1 MGLMPLFVMPKI
13 HLVAKEPIVISLGG
27 SLIVPSGG
35 PDVHFLSAFREYVL
49 RLIRDGH
56 KVVVVCGGGKTARHY
71 INAASEVTPIEPED
85 LDWLGIHATRLNGHL
100 LRTLFRAVAHP
111 NVIKNPMRTPRHWK
125 EKVLI
130 AAGWKPGWS
139 TDYVACRIAGL
150 LGVRHII
157 NASNI
162 EYVYTADPR
171 KDENAKP
178 LKELSWAEY
187 RKMVGDTWDPGLS
200 APFDP
205 VASRYCSRHDIS
217 VAIVDGKN
225 LTNLEKVI
233 DGEEFKG
240 TLLS

>member
-1 MGLMPLFVMPKI
+1 MPNISLNKNEP
-13 HLVAKEPIVISLGG
+13 LVVSLGG
-27 SLIVPSGG
+27 SLIVPDGG
-35 PDVHFLSAFREYVL
+35 PDIHFLKAFREYIKEL
-49 RLIRDGH
+49 ARNGR
-56 KVVVVCGGGKTARHY
+56 KVIVVCGGGKTARHY
-71 INAASEVTPIEPED
+71 INAASHVTELDPED

-100 LRTLFRAVAHP
+100 LRTIFRSIAHP
-111 NVIKNPMRTPRHWK
+111 NVIKNPMRTPKQWK

-150 LGVRHII
+150 LGITHIV

-162 EYVYTADPR
+162 EHVFTADPR
-171 KDENAKP
+171 KHSDARP
-178 LKELSWAEY
+178 IKEMSWKAY
-187 RKMVGDTWDPGLS
+187 RKMVGDKWDPGLS

-205 VASRYCSRHDIS
+205 IASKYCEKHGIA

-225 LTNLEKVI
+225 LTNLEKLV
-233 DGEEFKG
+233 DGKDFKG